1 MYKIS
6 CIAATYQNC
15 RENNED
21 NYCINS
27 IYTDIW
33 HKDEKISKKLT
44 DINKNIFAVFDGL
57 GGEEK
62 GEQASFIAAKM
73 LSSFEKFKDTED
85 YYRTVSNEIY
95 KQISRKTSKTSG
107 TTAAIL
113 EIYNGSFV
121 CSNVGDSRIYIIRNN
136 TINQLSK
143 DHTTMQTM
151 IDSGI
156 ITKEQAEKS
165 RYKNMLSQ
173 CLGVSEKETVICPYV
188 STEERL
194 QDKDIFLLC
203 SDGLTCKLSDAKI
216 KETILDNGINKDTAD
231 ILFKKAVKSGANDN
245 ITIILLYIS
254 KNKNLFGEF
263 WKVIKRWMI

>member
-1 MYKIS
+1 MH

-27 IYTDIW
+27 ICTDIW
-33 HKDEKISKKLT
+33 HKDEKISKKFS

-73 LSSFEKFKDTED
+73 LSRFEKFKDIKD
-85 YYRTVSNEIY
+85 YYRTASNEIY
-95 KQISRKTSKTSG
+95 KQISRKTSKASG

-113 EIYNGSFV
+113 EVYNGSFV
-121 CSNVGDSRIYIIRNN
+121 CSNVGDSRVYIIRNN

-151 IDSGI
+151 IDSGV

-165 RYKNMLSQ
+165 KYKNMLSQ
-173 CLGVSEKETVICPYV
+173 FLGISEKETIICPYV
-188 STEERL
+188 RNKEKL
-194 QDKDIFLLC
+194 FDKDIFLLC
-203 SDGLTCKLSDAKI
+203 SDGLTSSLSDEKI
-216 KETILDNGINKDTAD
+216 KETILENGVKKDTAD
-231 ILFKKAVKSGANDN
+231 ILFKKTVESGADDN
-245 ITIILLYIS
+245 ITIILIYIS
-254 KNKNLFGEF
+254 KSRNIFSKL
-263 WKVIKRWMI
+263 WKAINNCIL